1 MDKDIADKLYL
12 QQERLN
18 SFEFKII
25 ELSKLI
31 NFDKCLEEKLYFLLN
46 FKEKIEDDISREKI
60 KLTNLTKDLNINVE
74 RIDKI
79 LSDSVIYPGL
89 IGKANKY
96 ILKNC

>member
-1 MDKDIADKLYL
+1 M
-12 QQERLN
+12 
-18 SFEFKII
+18 
-25 ELSKLI
+25 
-31 NFDKCLEEKLYFLLN
+31 LN

-60 KLTNLTKDLNINVE
+60 KLTNLKKDLNINVE

-96 ILKNC
+96 KTFHDMIDYILTQCSLNSIFWEKKL